1 MLYRPMA
8 TVQSVL
14 TPEFRIIFAI
24 TKSVHGVRKELIMV
38 YTRIGRDI
46 GITIW
51 KKMRAS
57 EAPSSLAASRSATGT
72 VSKKPLQIR

>member
-1 MLYRPMA
+1 
-8 TVQSVL
+8 
-14 TPEFRIIFAI
+14 
-24 TKSVHGVRKELIMV
+24 MV
-38 YTRIGRDI
+38 YTKIGRDI

-57 EAPSSLAASRSATGT
+57 EAPSSLAASRRETGT